1 MKNKV
6 LDRVTVLDI
15 DNTQPVTLSNDEFQL
30 LSLGPKFAVTPKV
43 DDDLVHKIQ
52 VDVSK
57 CAYKLRWKHHIDTL
71 NPATGNIGQSDL
83 DLNH

>member
-1 MKNKV
+1 M
-6 LDRVTVLDI
+6 
-15 DNTQPVTLSNDEFQL
+15 
-30 LSLGPKFAVTPKV
+30 

-52 VDVSK
+52 VDVSQ
-57 CAYKLRWKHHIDTL
+57 CAYKLRWKHHMDTL